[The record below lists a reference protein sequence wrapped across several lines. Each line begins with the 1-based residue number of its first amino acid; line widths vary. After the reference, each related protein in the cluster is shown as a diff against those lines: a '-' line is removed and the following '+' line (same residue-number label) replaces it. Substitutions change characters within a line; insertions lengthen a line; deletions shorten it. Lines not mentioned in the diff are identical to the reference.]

1 MSIKLEKIINTA
13 YSFGAAVVVFGAW
26 AKLGHKDYS
35 EIALTAGLLTEVCI
49 FCIYGIL
56 EWGRGPASM
65 ETHSPHPETHPPV
78 NPGPQQVSAGTDNT
92 ELTDTLKQTNRILNK
107 VFKTE

>member
-1 MSIKLEKIINTA
+1 MQLDKIINTA

-35 EIALTAGLLTEVCI
+35 EIALTAGLLTETAI
-49 FCIYGIL
+49 FCIYGL
-56 EWGRGPASM
+56 MEWRKHPTTGPA
-65 ETHSPHPETHPPV
+65 EHAYQPPPL
-78 NPGPQQVSAGTDNT
+78 NNQSTAGGTDT
-92 ELTDTLKQTNRILNK
+92 GELTDTLKQTNRILNK